1 MSSASSAASGDGRP
15 TPTTHT
21 PVGLIA
27 FAWTLVGIPLAYGLY
42 QTITRAAALFTG

>member
-1 MSSASSAASGDGRP
+1 MSSSTSHDQRS
-15 TPTTHT
+15 THT

-27 FAWTLVGIPLAYGLY
+27 LAWTLVGIPLAYGLY